1 MQLQENCHPRGS
13 LHSKRPR
20 RAPELEGLRRG
31 ASVPEGSGTATNEP
45 GQLQREPDWLH
56 SREPERRSPR
66 SRELQKES
74 PLQREP
80 ERLQGKAPAPEESE
94 GLQKDSPLLGELEG
108 LRGSLRPKGS
118 QRGSNR
124 SLRPIGSQRS
134 FEEEPPLQRG

>member
-80 ERLQGKAPAPEESE
+80 ERLQGRASAPEEPE
-94 GLQKDSPLLGELEG
+94 GLQKESPLQKEPERLRRRASAPEELEE
-108 LRGSLRPKGS
+108 LQKES
-118 QRGSNR
+118 
-124 SLRPIGSQRS
+124 
-134 FEEEPPLQRG
+134 PLQKEPERLRRGRS